1 MEKIKLDV
9 IIICEGKYDK
19 IKLSSIFDATI
30 ITTEGFSI
38 FKDKSKREFLKNIS
52 LKKDIVILTD
62 SDSAGFKIRS
72 NLKNLLKDSDRI
84 YNIYI
89 PDIYGK
95 EKRKSE
101 YSKEKKIGV
110 EGIEREILVS
120 LFNNFKK
127 NNKSN
132 SEEIDNILMYELGY
146 IGLTY
151 SNKNRKKLLKLLNLP
166 EQMNTKS
173 LLQVLNIL
181 YSKKEF
187 LNLIKNIK

>member
-1 MEKIKLDV
+1 MEKIILDV

-19 IKLSSIFDATI
+19 IKLSSIFDAII

-38 FKDKSKREFLKNIS
+38 FKDKSKREFLKKIS

-62 SDSAGFKIRS
+62 SDSAGFKIRN

-95 EKRKSE
+95 ERRKIK
-101 YSKEKKIGV
+101 YSKEKKLGV
-110 EGIEREILVS
+110 EGIERDILVS

-127 NNKSN
+127 TNNN
-132 SEEIDNILMYELGY
+132 NEIDNILMYELGY
-146 IGLTY
+146 IGLSE
-151 SNKNRKKLLKLLNLP
+151 SNKKRKKLLKFLNLP
-166 EQMNTKS
+166 EQINTKS
-173 LLQVLNIL
+173 LLQVLNIF
-181 YSKKEF
+181 YTKKEF
-187 LNLIKNIK
+187 LYLIKNIK